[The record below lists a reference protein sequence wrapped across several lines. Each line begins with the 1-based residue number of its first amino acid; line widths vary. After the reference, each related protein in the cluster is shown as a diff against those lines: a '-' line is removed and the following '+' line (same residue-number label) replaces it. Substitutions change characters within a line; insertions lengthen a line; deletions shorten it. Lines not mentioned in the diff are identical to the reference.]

1 MCLLLLLPELPVVPP
16 DEEFLI
22 VIFRPELSDF
32 DRSLDE
38 EVNPVF
44 EEGGDTLLPTLPGVD
59 PELVAGVI
67 SRTGDVRGY

>member
-1 MCLLLLLPELPVVPP
+1 MLLLLPELPVVPP

-22 VIFRPELSDF
+22 VILRPGLSDL
-32 DRSLDE
+32 DRSLEE

-44 EEGGDTLLPTLPGVD
+44 EVGGDTVVPTLPGVD

-67 SRTGDVRGY
+67 SRTEDLHVC